1 MIKEITKTL
10 KLTIAILGSSQIDT
24 VIIFSLQIYL
34 ISPCNCNSVL
44 IYLLL
49 NVNYLELYNHL
60 IVLYFYHVNKIN
72 RRLIFISRIHVIMF
86 WNNSVAKLIW
96 YYF

>member
-10 KLTIAILGSSQIDT
+10 KLTIAILGSSQIYT

-49 NVNYLELYNHL
+49 NVKYLFYLKLNNHL
-60 IVLYFYHVNKIN
+60 CPVFLSC
-72 RRLIFISRIHVIMF
+72 R
-86 WNNSVAKLIW
+86 
-96 YYF
+96 